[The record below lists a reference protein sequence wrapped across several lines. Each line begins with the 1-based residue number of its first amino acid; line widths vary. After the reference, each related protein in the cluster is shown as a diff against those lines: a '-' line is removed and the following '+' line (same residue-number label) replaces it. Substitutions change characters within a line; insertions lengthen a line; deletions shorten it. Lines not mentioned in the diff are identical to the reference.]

1 MVRTT
6 SACAAIAAALVT
18 AGATQAGLDG
28 SGISFTEMM
37 VGGGYLDV
45 QDPFGPDYS
54 DFIDLGDPSPGS
66 FLEISGADPG
76 YGSLNAGMSFGSFNN
91 GVALFSFWSNLNA
104 LPFGSSAPEADL
116 AFAGSRISFTIEVP
130 VLVTVIGSVQVS
142 GSGFGRFE
150 VYDDGDPDG
159 ESFTESD
166 NPVLIQFELGPG
178 SYDLAMAASTL
189 PSGGFAS
196 FDGTLAI
203 SVIPSPGA
211 AALLGAAGL
220 LARRRRR

>member
-1 MVRTT
+1 M
-6 SACAAIAAALVT
+6 AAGLVF
-18 AGATQAGLDG
+18 AGAAQAGLDG
-28 SGISFTEMM
+28 SGISFTDMM

-45 QDPFGPDYS
+45 QNPFGPDYS
-54 DFIDLGDPSPGS
+54 DFIDLSDPSPGS

-76 YGSLNAGMSFGSFNN
+76 FGSLNAGMTFGSFNN

-104 LPFGSSAPEADL
+104 LPFGSTVPEADL
-116 AFAGSRISFTIEVP
+116 AFAGSRISFTTELP
-130 VLVTVIGSVQVS
+130 VLVTVIGSVQAS
-142 GSGFGRFE
+142 GSGVGFFE
-150 VYDDGDPDG
+150 LYADGDVDG
-159 ESFTESD
+159 EFFTPGD

-178 SYDLAMAASTL
+178 TYDLAMGGAAL
-189 PSGGFAS
+189 PAGGFGS

-211 AALLGAAGL
+211 LALLGAAGL